1 MRAKKSG
8 ILIVVSGPS
17 GVGKGTVCN
26 KILNRNRGIVK
37 SISATTRAPRPGEVD
52 GDNYFFVTSEKFSEM
67 IKSDEF
73 LENFEIYGNRYGTP
87 KSFVEKNLQGGFDV
101 LLEIDVQ
108 GGLAVKDKYPDAVLV
123 FMIPPSFEQL
133 EKRLRGRKT
142 ESDEVIAKR
151 LAAAASELEKI
162 KEYHYV
168 VMNYDADKAAENI
181 LKIIDSE
188 KMRTKHVIV
197 QDLIQF

>member
-1 MRAKKSG
+1 MRAKKIG

-37 SISATTRAPRPGEVD
+37 SVSATTRAPRPGEVD
-52 GDNYFFVTSEKFSEM
+52 GDNYFFVTKEKFSEM
-67 IKSDEF
+67 IKSDDF

-87 KSFVEKNLQGGFDV
+87 RSFVEKNLQNGFDV

-151 LAAAASELEKI
+151 LASAASELEKI

-181 LKIIDSE
+181 LKIVDSE

>member
-123 FMIPPSFEQL
+123 FMIPHTFEQL
-133 EKRLRGRKT
+133 EKRWRGRKT